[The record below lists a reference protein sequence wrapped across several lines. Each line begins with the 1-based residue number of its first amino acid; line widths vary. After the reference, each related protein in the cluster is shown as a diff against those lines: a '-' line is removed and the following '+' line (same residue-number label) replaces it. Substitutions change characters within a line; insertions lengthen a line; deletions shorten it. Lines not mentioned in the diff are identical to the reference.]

1 MLTINQSCSQVHR
14 IGHYQRAAMRSGSST
29 ECIPSE
35 YGAAA
40 LSKLAR
46 HRARSISRLYV
57 YRARGVDQWP
67 RGAAAAC
74 WGHSSMH
81 WRGARPAAQ
90 KPNTLSSSESAVA
103 TPASKAL
110 PDGHHG
116 YFGSDVTACRCHLGG
131 FPTPFGSLSTM
142 VGKRG
147 EGLSGCNRRY
157 TRKDLARAH
166 ARPRVLP
173 SH

>member
-1 MLTINQSCSQVHR
+1 MLTINQSCSQVHC

-46 HRARSISRLYV
+46 HRARSISGVDV

-74 WGHSSMH
+74 WGHSSMQ
-81 WRGARPAAQ
+81 WRCARPAAQ
-90 KPNTLSSSESAVA
+90 KAETLSSSESAVA

-110 PDGHHG
+110 LDGRHG

-131 FPTPFGSLSTM
+131 FPTPFGSLSTT
-142 VGKRG
+142 VGKMGTSPSR
-147 EGLSGCNRRY
+147 CNRRY
-157 TRKDLARAH
+157 AQKNQ
-166 ARPRVLP
+166 P
-173 SH
+173 